1 MDYKIKIGIVEK
13 ESDISI
19 NRQCELL
26 DLNRSSLYYKKR
38 IKDDSKEIKEDIL
51 NIYENNPFYGH
62 RKVLVGLRNKGYD
75 IGKKKVISL
84 RRELGLETIYPKK
97 ITTIIRKED
106 KKYPYLL
113 LGMEINK
120 PNKVWSIDIT
130 YIKVGNGVCYL
141 AGIID
146 WYSRKVLSYR
156 ISNTME
162 VDFCLEALDEAIS
175 KYGKP
180 EVFNSDQGSQFTSDR
195 FISKLKANNI
205 KISMDGK
212 GRWADN
218 IIIERFFRTLKYEN
232 IFLKRYENILELK
245 KGVKD
250 FIDFYNKERFH
261 SSLNYETPDSVY
273 LGTNKTK
280 IPEICKFDRDSLVK
294 SLLWVFVY
302 NKQISQN
309 TSIKEAS

>member
-13 ESDISI
+13 ESNISI

-38 IKDDSKEIKEDIL
+38 IKDDAIEIKKDIL
-51 NIYENNPFYGH
+51 SIYENTPFYGH
-62 RKVLVGLRNKGYD
+62 RKVLVGLRNKGYE

-97 ITTIIRKED
+97 ITTIIRIED
-106 KKYPYLL
+106 IKYPYLL

-195 FISKLKANNI
+195 FISKLKAHNI

-218 IIIERFFRTLKYEN
+218 VIIERFFRTLKYEN

-250 FIDFYNKERFH
+250 FINFYNKERFH

-273 LGTNKTK
+273 FGTNKTK

-294 SLLWVFVY
+294 SLLWIFVY
-302 NKQISQN
+302 NKQIPQK
-309 TSIKEAS
+309 TCIEEAS